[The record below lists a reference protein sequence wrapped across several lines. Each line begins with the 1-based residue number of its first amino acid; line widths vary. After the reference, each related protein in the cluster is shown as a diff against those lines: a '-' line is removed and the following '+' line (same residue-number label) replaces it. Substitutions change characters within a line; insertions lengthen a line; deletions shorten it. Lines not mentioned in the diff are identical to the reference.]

1 MENHG
6 DGSVFRCLRAD
17 ALRDVV
23 THCAPERIWV
33 RSCLYKHI
41 SHRKRRVR
49 SGTAPQVGGG
59 IPVIYGTEAQKALD
73 RDTADN
79 EQGFEIGHIKVVFEN
94 KKIVIIIDGKR
105 LLNVGLTSFPGIP
118 MLISENLER

>member
-1 MENHG
+1 ME
-6 DGSVFRCLRAD
+6 L
-17 ALRDVV
+17 
-23 THCAPERIWV
+23 
-33 RSCLYKHI
+33 
-41 SHRKRRVR
+41 KRRT
-49 SGTAPQVGGG
+49 G
-59 IPVIYGTEAQKALD
+59 KALD